1 VPLNKSLM
9 TRVEMAVVTATLFE
23 SAIEWNV
30 FEVYK
35 SAVRKWVCWTQVD
48 QIKSTQAVS
57 GITRAF

>member
-9 TRVEMAVVTATLFE
+9 TRVEMAAVTATLFE

-35 SAVRKWVCWTQVD
+35 SAVRNVGLL
-48 QIKSTQAVS
+48 VS
-57 GITRAF
+57 GRPDRIHSSGVGDN